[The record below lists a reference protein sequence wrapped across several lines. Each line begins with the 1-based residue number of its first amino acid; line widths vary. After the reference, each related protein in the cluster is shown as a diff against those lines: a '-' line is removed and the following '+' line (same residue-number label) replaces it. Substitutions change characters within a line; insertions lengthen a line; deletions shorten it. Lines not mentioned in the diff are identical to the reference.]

1 MSRLAASHFLEL
13 STTHFLLWRFFLLH
27 QSIGLTV
34 AVIRRAITL
43 RQLPTGKDCITSF
56 MQLFFPRFS
65 SASMESSPTDH
76 DIIIRS
82 ERQRMTSGMS
92 AVPALF
98 ARAGERASRRVLE
111 FFTAQIRNPNTR
123 AAYARAVRDFSDW
136 CERYGLTL
144 ERVEPILVA
153 AYVERLGETHSR
165 PTVKQHLAAVR
176 MLFDWLVLGQI
187 VPSNPA
193 ASVRGPKHVVRK
205 GLTPVLTAEE
215 ARQLLDAIDVTK
227 LVGLRDRALIAVMVY
242 SFARVGAVV
251 NMNVVDYYPQGKR
264 WWFRL
269 HEKGGKRHDVP
280 AHHSAEAYLDE
291 YLSAAGIGHDKHG
304 PLFRTFDRRRQLT
317 ERRMHRNEVL
327 AMVKR
332 RARAVGLPANICCHT
347 WRATGLTAYLSN
359 GGLLEHA
366 QQIAAHESPRTT
378 KLYDRTND
386 EVSLDEIEKII
397 I

>member
-1 MSRLAASHFLEL
+1 
-13 STTHFLLWRFFLLH
+13 
-27 QSIGLTV
+27 
-34 AVIRRAITL
+34 
-43 RQLPTGKDCITSF
+43 
-56 MQLFFPRFS
+56 
-65 SASMESSPTDH
+65 
-76 DIIIRS
+76 
-82 ERQRMTSGMS
+82 MTSELG

-98 ARAGERASRRVLE
+98 SRAGERASRRVLE
-111 FFTAQIRNPNTR
+111 FFTAQIRNSHTR
-123 AAYARAVRDFSDW
+123 AAYARAVRDFADW
-136 CERYGLTL
+136 CDRHTITL
-144 ERVEPILVA
+144 EQVEPILVA
-153 AYVERLGETHSR
+153 AYVEQLMETHSK

-193 ASVRGPKHVVRK
+193 SSVRGPKHVVRK

-215 ARQLLDAIDVTK
+215 ARQLLDAIDTTK
-227 LVGLRDRALIAVMVY
+227 LVGLRDRALIGVMVY

-251 NMNVVDYYPQGKR
+251 KMNVADYYPQGKR

-269 HEKGGKRHDVP
+269 HEKNGKRHEVP
-280 AHHSAEAYLDE
+280 AHHTAEDYLDE
-291 YLSAAGIGHDKHG
+291 YLTAAGMSDAAHI

-317 ERRMHRNEVL
+317 DRRMHRNEVL

-332 RARAVGLPANICCHT
+332 RARAVGLPENIGCHT

-378 KLYDRTND
+378 KLYDRTAD
-386 EVSLDEIEKII
+386 VISLDEIEKIVI
-397 I
+397 